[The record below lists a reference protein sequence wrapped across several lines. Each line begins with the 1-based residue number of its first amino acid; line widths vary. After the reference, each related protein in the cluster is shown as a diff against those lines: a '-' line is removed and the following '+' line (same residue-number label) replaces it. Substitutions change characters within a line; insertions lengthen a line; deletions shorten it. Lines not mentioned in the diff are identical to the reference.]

1 MSFLW
6 GSVSLISG
14 LIQNFFSL
22 GIVYGINFD
31 GSLDKLRQIDWVW
44 FDKFVVYYYSTSS
57 CCICQNLKM
66 WYTTNKILF
75 SLPPIFTTFQILFN
89 RFSNFLNNEF
99 LSNLNTSICYISSGY
114 IESVCIDILASTFFP
129 FEFHFLWI

>member
-1 MSFLW
+1 MRECLFNLRLKTKFLW
-6 GSVSLISG
+6 SG
-14 LIQNFFSL
+14 HCLTNK
-22 GIVYGINFD
+22 VKINFD

-75 SLPPIFTTFQILFN
+75 SLPPIFTTFQFLFN

-99 LSNLNTSICYISSGY
+99 LSNLNTSICYISSGD
-114 IESVCIDILASTFFP
+114 IESVCIDILTS
-129 FEFHFLWI
+129 LQR